1 MTLIIEN
8 PKADDERTT
17 RTPGRPC
24 RLTVS
29 GYVIWSST
37 SCGERPVQSV
47 KTMTW
52 LSLRSGIAS
61 IGVVSSAQYPQA
73 PTSTNRP
80 RTRKRFRSD
89 ASISQLTMPP
99 PCEMLVVHRSVCAVL
114 GGSRRKTDACRD
126 QNAPYADR
134 LRAKRSGERVW
145 AADRGVR
152 AERPTS
158 RLA

>member
-8 PKADDERTT
+8 PKAEEERTT
-17 RTPGRPC
+17 RTPGRPW

-61 IGVVSSAQYPQA
+61 IGVVSSAQ
-73 PTSTNRP
+73 
-80 RTRKRFRSD
+80 
-89 ASISQLTMPP
+89 
-99 PCEMLVVHRSVCAVL
+99 
-114 GGSRRKTDACRD
+114 
-126 QNAPYADR
+126 
-134 LRAKRSGERVW
+134 
-145 AADRGVR
+145 
-152 AERPTS
+152 
-158 RLA
+158 

>member
-17 RTPGRPC
+17 LTPGRPC

-61 IGVVSSAQYPQA
+61 IGVVSSAQ
-73 PTSTNRP
+73 
-80 RTRKRFRSD
+80 
-89 ASISQLTMPP
+89 
-99 PCEMLVVHRSVCAVL
+99 
-114 GGSRRKTDACRD
+114 
-126 QNAPYADR
+126 
-134 LRAKRSGERVW
+134 
-145 AADRGVR
+145 
-152 AERPTS
+152 
-158 RLA
+158 